1 MTTNTLVGIP
11 ENQFIKVILAPTE
24 GSDSEREALSVAV
37 KLARIQ
43 GAVLHLV
50 RIEPTPYVIEPAGK
64 ARTYETDR
72 AAQEDRKVSR
82 DELEVL
88 AAACRA
94 AAHIQIVSSFEKG
107 PVGRTLWDY
116 ARKSG
121 AELIVMESHSHGGR
135 KRVALGSVTEYLIRR
150 TGIPV
155 LVVKGRAS
163 FIGPTAAETFATIVI
178 PLDGSELSEA
188 VLPAATKLALLLK
201 AKINLVHVL
210 TPQANSRQQI
220 VDPAFPWWDTDIGT
234 ANDYLGRVAQNIAAE
249 GIGVTTTVLLSD
261 DIAAALLDH
270 AARAKAD
277 IIAIA
282 TSGAGGMSRF
292 VFGSVADELTR
303 RSPISLFAIHPA
315 DRRAAER
322 VPAQSRAREEAN
334 V

>member
-1 MTTNTLVGIP
+1 MTNNTNAGIP
-11 ENQFIKVILAPTE
+11 ENQHVKVILAPTE

-43 GAVLHLV
+43 GAVVHLV
-50 RIEPTPYVIEPAGK
+50 RIEPTPYLIEPAGK
-64 ARTYETDR
+64 ARTYDSNR
-72 AAQEDRKVSR
+72 AALEDRKVSR

-94 AAHIQIVSSFEKG
+94 TAHIQVISSFEKG

-121 AELIVMESHSHGGR
+121 ADLIVMASHSHGGR
-135 KRVALGSVTEYLIRR
+135 KRIALGSVTEYLIRR
-150 TGIPV
+150 TNIPV

-163 FIGPTAAETFATIVI
+163 FIGPTEAETFATIVI

-188 VLPAATKLALLLK
+188 ILPAATKLALLLK
-201 AKINLVHVL
+201 AKVNLVHVL
-210 TPQANSRQQI
+210 TREAT
-220 VDPAFPWWDTDIGT
+220 V
-234 ANDYLGRVAQNIAAE
+234 NDYLGRVAGELAAE
-249 GIGVTTTVLLSD
+249 GISVTTDVLLSD
-261 DIAAALLDH
+261 DITAALLDYS
-270 AARAKAD
+270 ARAKAGV
-277 IIAIA
+277 IAIA

-303 RSPISLFAIHPA
+303 RSPISLFAFHPVDQKQEA
-315 DRRAAER
+315 RGA
-322 VPAQSRAREEAN
+322 AQSRARAEAH